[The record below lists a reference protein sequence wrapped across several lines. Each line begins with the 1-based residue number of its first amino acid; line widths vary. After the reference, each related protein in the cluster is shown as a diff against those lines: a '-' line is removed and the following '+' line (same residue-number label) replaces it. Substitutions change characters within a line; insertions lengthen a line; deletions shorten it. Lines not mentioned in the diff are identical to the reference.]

1 MKVEISSPYGKGST
15 KPSINVEGGRYDS
28 PTKVAQA
35 YLEAEKALGAT
46 KKSKKEEVQV
56 CH

>member
-1 MKVEISSPYGKGST
+1 MKVSISSPYGKGST

>member
-15 KPSINVEGGRYDS
+15 KPSINVEGGIYDS

-35 YLEAEKALGAT
+35 YLEVEKALA
-46 KKSKKEEVQV
+46 KKSKKEESNQ
-56 CH
+56 